1 MSATNQGASPD
12 LRQSALLEVGCE
24 ELPAAAVPDAVE
36 ALARLVRS
44 GLEEKGATFS
54 DLFSGGTPSR
64 LVVRIDGL
72 LPETASREELVTGPP
87 LSAAGEWPSKP
98 SPAVLGFAR
107 AQNASPETLEVVE
120 TSRGRY
126 LALRKKLPASPVFE
140 ILPQIFQGALS
151 SLTFPKSMR
160 WGTGKGPFLRPLLW
174 LLALYRDEV
183 VGFEFAGQVSGRLT
197 ASPRYRG
204 GSPIL
209 IRNVVHYDAEIR
221 EWGVEL
227 SIPRRRDRIENDLIL
242 TMRME
247 ESSGTWPDDLTL
259 SLDPQLLDE
268 VTCLVESYR
277 VVPATLPERFSGI
290 PASVVRT
297 VLKVHQRFFVADS
310 GSGRP
315 VAHFL
320 GISGNPAAD
329 LSVVRDGYV
338 RVVSARLEDAA
349 YYIARDMALPLSE
362 RVSGLD
368 SVVFFPG
375 VGSVGDKVRATRRLL
390 FEVLALLPD
399 SLIARHHSSRE
410 DLAAICERAATLYK
424 ADLLTGL
431 VKEFPEL
438 EGEVGGYYSLREAEK
453 NGSPTPFDRAVA
465 QAIASHYAPR
475 TFRDPVPEDLP
486 SMLLSLCDRAVGQA
500 GAFLGGANPSGS
512 LDPFALRRGG
522 LGLVRLLAECGLPL
536 TLAKLA
542 DLALSA
548 WSLPSPPKPLPE
560 VSKALVLF
568 WEDRMESLFSRDGA
582 SAWYGAARLPDEPPF
597 LSWRRLEFLSEF
609 VLTPEF
615 EAFET
620 LKTRVD
626 RILSGDPPPLD
637 PGLISVAEEKALW
650 ESLSA
655 AGETL
660 FPSHSTRPTRED
672 FFAEADRLRPLLP
685 VVDAFFSAVLVND
698 PDPKIRNNRQA
709 LLALLARRFSVLG
722 RLDRLVALSRK
733 ERGNG

>member
-1 MSATNQGASPD
+1 MSVPNVGTTPD
-12 LRQSALLEVGCE
+12 LRQSALLEGGCE
-24 ELPAAAVPDAVE
+24 ELPAGSVSDVLE
-36 ALARLVRS
+36 SLTRLVRA
-44 GLEEKGATFS
+44 GLEEKGASFS
-54 DLFSGGTPSR
+54 GIFSGGTPSR

-72 LPETASREELVTGPP
+72 LPETAAREELVTGPP
-87 LSAAGEWPSKP
+87 VSAAGGWPSDP
-98 SPAVLGFAR
+98 SPAVRGFAR
-107 AQNASPETLEVVE
+107 AQNASPEELEVVE

-126 LALRKKLPASPVFE
+126 LALRKRLPSLPVFE
-140 ILPQIFQGALS
+140 ILPAIFQGALS
-151 SLTFPKSMR
+151 SLTFAKSMR
-160 WGTGKGPFLRPLLW
+160 WGRGNGPFLRPLLW

-197 ASPRYRG
+197 SPPRYRG
-204 GSPIL
+204 SAPVL
-209 IRNVVHYDAEIR
+209 VRNVVHYDTEVR

-227 SIPRRRDRIENDLIL
+227 SIARRRDRIENDLIL
-242 TMRME
+242 AMRME

-268 VTCLVESYR
+268 VTCLVENYR

-290 PASVVRT
+290 PAPVVRT

-320 GISGNPAAD
+320 GVSGNPAAE

-338 RVVSARLEDAA
+338 RVVAARLEDAA
-349 YYIARDMALPLSE
+349 YYINRDVALPLSD
-362 RVSGLD
+362 RVPGLD

-399 SLIARHHSSRE
+399 GLFARHHTTRE
-410 DLAAICERAATLYK
+410 DLAAICEKAATLYK

-438 EGEVGGYYSLREAEK
+438 EGEVGRYYFLREVEK
-453 NGSPTPFDRAVA
+453 GGATTPFDRAVA

-486 SMLLSLCDRAVGQA
+486 SLLLSLCDRAVGQA

-512 LDPFALRRGG
+512 LDPFALRRSG
-522 LGLVRLLAECGLPL
+522 LGLVRILAEGALPL
-536 TLAKLA
+536 TLSKLA
-542 DLALSA
+542 ELSLEAWALS
-548 WSLPSPPKPLPE
+548 SPPKPLGE
-560 VSKALVLF
+560 TSQGLVAF
-568 WEDRMESLFSRDGA
+568 WEDRMESLFTRDGA
-582 SAWYGAARLPDEPPF
+582 SAWYGAARLSDEPPF

-609 VLTPEF
+609 LLNSDF

-620 LKTRVD
+620 VKTRVD
-626 RILSGDPPPLD
+626 RILSGEPSSFDPA
-637 PGLISVAEEKALW
+637 LIAVSEERALW
-650 ESLSA
+650 ESLVA
-655 AGETL
+655 LGKTP
-660 FPSHSTRPTRED
+660 FPHDPTRED
-672 FFAEADRLRPLLP
+672 FFSEVLRLKPLLP
-685 VVDAFFSAVLVND
+685 VIESFFSAVLVND
-698 PDPKIRNNRQA
+698 PDPRVRSNRQA
-709 LLALLARRFSVLG
+709 LLAILAGRLSVFG
-722 RLDRLVALSRK
+722 HLDRLVSLSRK
-733 ERGNG
+733 ERDNG